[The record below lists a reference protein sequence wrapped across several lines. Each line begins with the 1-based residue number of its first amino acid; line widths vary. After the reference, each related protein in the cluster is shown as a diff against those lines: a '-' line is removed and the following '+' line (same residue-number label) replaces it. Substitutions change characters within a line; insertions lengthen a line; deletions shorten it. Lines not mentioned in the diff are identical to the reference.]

1 MRIFA
6 IADPHLSKG
15 DPKPMD
21 IFGGNW
27 EGHPDVFFE
36 RWQDVVGEDDLVLIP
51 GDISWAMRLEGAM
64 LDLNDIAALNG
75 QKVLLRGNHDYW
87 WDSIGKLRKA
97 LPKGMFA
104 IQNDALRFESETGA
118 GFVIAGARG
127 WNCPDSFDFG
137 EKDEKIYLREV
148 ERLKLSLLAAQK
160 LLVEGDKLIV
170 MLHFPPTNFRLEP
183 SHFTTLIAEHNP
195 DILVYGHI
203 HGLDTTKENAPKIL
217 LDFKDIIGFENPAG
231 SEDPADFE
239 DSTRFESPAN
249 FQDTVSFEK
258 TTGLEDAVNLKNTT
272 STSKTKIYF
281 VAADAL
287 AFKPA
292 LLLEL

>member
-27 EGHPDVFFE
+27 EGHPEVFFE
-36 RWQDVVGEDDLVLIP
+36 RWQDVVGKDDLVLVP

-87 WDSIGKLRKA
+87 WDSIGKLREA
-97 LPKGMFA
+97 LPEGMFA
-104 IQNDALRFESETGA
+104 IQNDALRFESENGA

-127 WNCPDSFDFG
+127 WNCPDSFDFS

-160 LLVEGDKLIV
+160 LLVAGDKLLV
-170 MLHFPPTNFRLEP
+170 MLHFPPTNFKLEP
-183 SHFTTLIAEHNP
+183 SLFTTLIAEYNP
-195 DILVYGHI
+195 DILVYGHV
-203 HGLDTTKENAPKIL
+203 HGLNSFATTSDTTKDCSSQSNAPKIL
-217 LDFKDIIGFENPAG
+217 LDFRDIL
-231 SEDPADFE
+231 DF
-239 DSTRFESPAN
+239 D
-249 FQDTVSFEK
+249 DTSF
-258 TTGLEDAVNLKNTT
+258 N
-272 STSKTKIYF
+272 SKTKIHF